1 MEIDSLTVRLHHS
14 GEFMKTKYC
23 DGSCE
28 TYHIDRDLF
37 SYSVLMEFVK
47 DLKFDEI
54 GGLYIKNR
62 GWTLVTDDQS
72 VTHYTA
78 GRSEADFYIDCNV
91 DKGVPPM
98 KQMQPHVIVRPRSSP
113 FKFKEKNADK
123 RTFVTLKN
131 LNAERTRKLKDM
143 TEVKERLMHTKKKLM
158 FNNDDE
164 GHVTEE
170 PTSKVAMKHVD
181 ARGPVARQIGFQES
195 GGSKETVNAYE
206 QRRNE
211 IVASNKAKM
220 RELGLGQS
228 KSDGRKENREKTPR
242 INEDASESDY
252 VPDNDEHAQLE
263 QSDDD
268 LDNIVTSKVHFTTH
282 KRKSMSLAC
291 S

>member
-1 MEIDSLTVRLHHS
+1 
-14 GEFMKTKYC
+14 
-23 DGSCE
+23 
-28 TYHIDRDLF
+28 
-37 SYSVLMEFVK
+37 
-47 DLKFDEI
+47 
-54 GGLYIKNR
+54 
-62 GWTLVTDDQS
+62 
-72 VTHYTA
+72 
-78 GRSEADFYIDCNV
+78 
-91 DKGVPPM
+91 
-98 KQMQPHVIVRPRSSP
+98 
-113 FKFKEKNADK
+113 
-123 RTFVTLKN
+123 
-131 LNAERTRKLKDM
+131 M

-268 LDNIVTSKVHFTTH
+268 LDNIVTSKVPPVEPIH
-282 KRKSMSLAC
+282 KDAPLLTAKEKLQNLRNGPGSMASYNELREREKQLLEKQQLEKEIPEGESATQQVI
-291 S
+291 SQSESGKKEL